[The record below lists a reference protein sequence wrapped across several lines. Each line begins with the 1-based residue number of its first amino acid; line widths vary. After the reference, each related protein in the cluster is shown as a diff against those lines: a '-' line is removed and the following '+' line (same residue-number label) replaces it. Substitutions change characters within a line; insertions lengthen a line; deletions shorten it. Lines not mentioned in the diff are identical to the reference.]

1 VSQVLLLLLVVV
13 TSAGAYGFGRRWLR
27 IEAPLGR
34 GIQRTVETVGVA
46 VAFFVVNV
54 GLTVVGTLALRSLG
68 FFVSLYVA
76 TDYTL
81 IVLSFLQAV
90 VFQYWRYAGAAKEQV

>member
-1 VSQVLLLLLVVV
+1 MSQIFLLLLVVL
-13 TSAGAYGFGRRWLR
+13 TSAGTYVFGRRWLG
-27 IEAPLGR
+27 IEVPLGR

-68 FFVSLYVA
+68 IFVSLYVA

-81 IVLSFLQAV
+81 TVLSFLQAV
-90 VFQYWRYAGAAKEQV
+90 VFQYWRYAGASKK